1 MIGSAQQENPRVLVI
16 DDDQTII
23 NLLEDALREAGYTVA
38 VAHDGNEGFELAKSF
53 DPDLMIIDLM
63 MPRVDGYTLCRE
75 LRQTSNAPI
84 IIISATQDELHR
96 IAAFELGAND
106 FVSKPFSTNEL
117 LARVRSL
124 LRWMRAIGLPHQQIA
139 VDSARTVMEA
149 GHLRVDMESR
159 RAWRSGS
166 ELDLTNKEFEL
177 LAYLMDR
184 SNVALSREHLMKQI
198 WADATSSGLR
208 TIDVHIHSLREKIE
222 ENPASPRYIQTVRG
236 IGYRF
241 HHPAASRQ
249 VHEA

>member
-1 MIGSAQQENPRVLVI
+1 MIGSVQQESPRILVI
-16 DDDQTII
+16 DDDQTIVHM
-23 NLLEDALREAGYTVA
+23 LKDALQEAGYTVA
-38 VAHDGNEGFELAKSF
+38 VAHDGSEGFELSKSF

-124 LRWMRAIGLPHQQIA
+124 LRWMRAIGAPNHHVA
-139 VDSARTVMEA
+139 ADPTRTIMEA
-149 GHLRVDMESR
+149 GQLRVDMESR
-159 RAWRSGS
+159 RAWRNGQ

-198 WADATSSGLR
+198 WADAVSSGLR

-241 HHPAASRQ
+241 HHPSANRQ
-249 VHEA
+249 VQET

>member
-1 MIGSAQQENPRVLVI
+1 MIGSVQQESPRILVI
-16 DDDQTII
+16 DDDQTIVH
-23 NLLEDALREAGYTVA
+23 LLEDALKEAGYTVA
-38 VAHDGNEGFELAKSF
+38 VAHDGSEGFELAKSF

-124 LRWMRAIGLPHQQIA
+124 LRWMRAIGVPNHHITA
-139 VDSARTVMEA
+139 DPTRTVMEA
-149 GHLRVDMESR
+149 GQLRVDMESR
-159 RAWRSGS
+159 RAWRNGQ

-198 WADATSSGLR
+198 WADAVNSGLR

-241 HHPAASRQ
+241 QDRKS
-249 VHEA
+249 VV

>member
-1 MIGSAQQENPRVLVI
+1 MIGSAQQETPRVLVI
-16 DDDQTII
+16 DDDQTIV
-23 NLLEDALREAGYTVA
+23 NLLEDALQEAGYTVA

-124 LRWMRAIGLPHQQIA
+124 LRWMRAIGAPNQHIA
-139 VDSARTVMEA
+139 PDPSRTIIEA
-149 GHLRVDMESR
+149 GQLRVDMESR
-159 RAWRSGS
+159 RAWRNGQ

-198 WADATSSGLR
+198 WADTTNSGLR

-241 HHPAASRQ
+241 HLPTANRQ
-249 VHEA
+249 AQEV